1 MINFNDVTTE
11 NIKRH
16 SSKWPQIQLHLYR
29 ILRIRGSGSWTTNS
43 LFILISQQPH
53 IDKIS
58 LYLKD
63 PYEAKYYFFVKKWK
77 IADLKYLND
86 CKVFIQYSN
95 DMDDIYKNIEECN
108 PSEKYR
114 TIIVFDD
121 MIANI
126 FSNKKQS
133 SSNWMIYQ
141 R

>member
-16 SSKWPQIQLHLYR
+16 NSKWPQIRLHLYR
-29 ILRIRGSGSWTTNS
+29 ILRTGGSGSGTTNS
-43 LFILISQQPH
+43 LCILISQQPH

-58 LYLKD
+58 LYVKD
-63 PYEAKYYFFVKKWK
+63 PYEAKYQFLVKKRK

-108 PSEKYR
+108 PNEKYR
-114 TIIVFDD
+114 ILIVFDD

-126 FSNKKQS
+126 FSNKKL
-133 SSNWMIYQ
+133 NPVVTE
-141 R
+141 